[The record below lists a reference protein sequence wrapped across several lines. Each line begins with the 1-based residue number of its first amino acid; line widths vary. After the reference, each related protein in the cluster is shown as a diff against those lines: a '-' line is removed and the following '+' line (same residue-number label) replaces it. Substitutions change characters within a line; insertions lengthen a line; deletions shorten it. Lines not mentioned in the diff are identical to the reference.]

1 MATTSIE
8 RRIERLEKEL
18 GASDER
24 LIVILRRFEEGELQ
38 QMRCGET
45 LIDRQP
51 DESEAEF
58 TQRAEDEAMQ
68 LSDPLKACVVLIE
81 AKRRAP
87 VMAA

>member
-1 MATTSIE
+1 MSNLE
-8 RRIERLEKEL
+8 RRIGRLEKEL
-18 GASDER
+18 GSTDER
-24 LIVILRRFEEGELQ
+24 LLVIIRRFQEEGELQ

-58 TQRAEDEAMQ
+58 TQRAEDEAMR

-81 AKRRAP
+81 SKR
-87 VMAA
+87 AA

>member
-1 MATTSIE
+1 MSNLE

-18 GASDER
+18 GSTDER
-24 LIVILRRFEEGELQ
+24 LIVIIRRFEEGELL

-45 LIDRQP
+45 LIDRLP
-51 DESEAEF
+51 DESEAAF
-58 TQRAEDEAMQ
+58 TQRAEGEAMR